1 MLMAESFLKRSFVMK
16 TVKQVDL
23 LLKNEPGTLSF
34 VSELL
39 GANGINIIAF
49 YVVTKGDEGRLH
61 FVAND
66 PDKAIN
72 VLNTA
77 GYTIDL
83 QDVIACETP
92 HHPGGLNAVL
102 KPLKSADINV
112 DYIYPCIGTGDIT
125 VLIIGV
131 GPLDKVLKIM
141 EDNWIRV
148 LGEELYH
155 I

>member
-1 MLMAESFLKRSFVMK
+1 MK
-16 TVKQVDL
+16 TVKQIDL
-23 LLKNEPGTLSF
+23 WLKNEPGTLSA
-34 VSELL
+34 VSDLL

-49 YVVTKGDEGRLH
+49 YVATEKDEGRLH

-66 PDKAIN
+66 PVKAIN
-72 VLNTA
+72 ILKTA
-77 GYTIDL
+77 GYKIEV

-102 KPLKSADINV
+102 KPLKEANINV

-125 VLIIGV
+125 VLTLGV
-131 GPLDKVLKIM
+131 GPVEQALKVM
-141 EDNWIRV
+141 EENWIRV
-148 LGEELYH
+148 LGDELYH